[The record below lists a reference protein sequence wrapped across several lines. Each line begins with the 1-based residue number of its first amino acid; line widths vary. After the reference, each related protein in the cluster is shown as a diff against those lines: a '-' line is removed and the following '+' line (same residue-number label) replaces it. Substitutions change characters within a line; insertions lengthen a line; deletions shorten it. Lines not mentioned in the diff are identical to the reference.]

1 MSSGSG
7 FNGCY
12 ASHILIRKG
21 TRVMKLPNEISDILG
36 ATINCALATMVT
48 FFITALI
55 RRLIENISTKFIFKG
70 KYC

>member
-21 TRVMKLPNEISDILG
+21 TRVIKLPNEISDSLG

-48 FFITALI
+48 FFITYLTLI
-55 RRLIENISTKFIFKG
+55 TNISKKFIFKG
-70 KYC
+70 

>member
-21 TRVMKLPNEISDILG
+21 TRVIKLPNEISDSLG

-48 FFITALI
+48 FFITYWTLNKI
-55 RRLIENISTKFIFKG
+55 
-70 KYC
+70 KYLNKVYLQR